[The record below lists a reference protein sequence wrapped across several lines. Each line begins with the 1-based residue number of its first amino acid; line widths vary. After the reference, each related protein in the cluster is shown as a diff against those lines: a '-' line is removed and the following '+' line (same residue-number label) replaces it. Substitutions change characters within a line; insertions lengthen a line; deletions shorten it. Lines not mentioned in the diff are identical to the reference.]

1 MSAAQTTV
9 VDNPAELRYELW
21 TAGRL
26 VGSIRYTLEDGAIT
40 LVHTEVEPALEG
52 QGLGNV
58 LVRGALDDIRSRGL
72 ELHPLCP
79 FVAAY
84 IKRHPEDAD
93 LVTRER

>member
-1 MSAAQTTV
+1 MSAERTTV

-21 TAGRL
+21 MSGAMVGL
-26 VGSIRYTLEDGAIT
+26 VRYTLEDGAIT
-40 LVHTEVEPALEG
+40 LVHTDIEPAFEG

-58 LVRGALDDIRSRGL
+58 LVAGALADIRSRGL
-72 ELHPLCP
+72 KLHPLCP

-93 LVTRER
+93 LTAR